1 MSMNIIIKINYNF
14 NIYFIKIIILFI
26 VITSILVIY

>member
-26 VITSILVIY
+26 VITSILIIY